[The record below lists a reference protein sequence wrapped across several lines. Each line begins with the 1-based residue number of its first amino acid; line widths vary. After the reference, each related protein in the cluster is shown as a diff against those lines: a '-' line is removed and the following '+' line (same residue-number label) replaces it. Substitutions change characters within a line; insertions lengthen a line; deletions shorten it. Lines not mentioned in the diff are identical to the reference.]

1 MNLFVRTRLSGKIE
15 RVCDITSSKR
25 SLIKEIK
32 TNVSKLGN
40 LTKTEA
46 RVKMQSTFNKN
57 TIVFP
62 VEYNPRR
69 PNVNAIVKLH
79 GHLLHNSTFLFIAA
93 NKRANKLGK
102 SVAGVDRFNIKT
114 DLLDQTDTAA
124 RNVVDLAKFSF
135 LGKHL
140 VYVLVQE
147 LNLRLAEIVPVM
159 LYTHHTAENVI
170 NIIKV
175 LDLASNGNHH

>member
-79 GHLLHNSTFLFIAA
+79 GHVLHNSTFLFIAA

-102 SVAGVDRFNIKT
+102 SVAGVDRFNMKT
-114 DLLDQTDTAA
+114 DLLDQTDHGCKKCGGYCKIF
-124 RNVVDLAKFSF
+124 V
-135 LGKHL
+135 LGKTSC
-140 VYVLVQE
+140 VCFG
-147 LNLRLAEIVPVM
+147 
-159 LYTHHTAENVI
+159 TGT
-170 NIIKV
+170 KFKT
-175 LDLASNGNHH
+175 G